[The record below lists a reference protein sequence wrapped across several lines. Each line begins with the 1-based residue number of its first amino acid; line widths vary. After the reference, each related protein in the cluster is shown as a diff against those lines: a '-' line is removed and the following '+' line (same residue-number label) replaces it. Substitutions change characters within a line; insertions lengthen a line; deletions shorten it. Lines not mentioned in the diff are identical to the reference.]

1 MQVALYGNIQKGVS
15 DIEFTGRLK
24 DVSRDWQ
31 TGQYNITFTVNEA
44 SAINEIDN
52 IKDCEKLNI
61 KAVKFRQKRSLDANG
76 LLWHCLGSIASALGT
91 DKWEVYLQ
99 MLKRYGK
106 YTYICVKPSV
116 VEAVKAQ
123 WRECEVIGDVDI
135 NGQKAVQM
143 LCYFGS
149 STYNTQEFGV
159 LLDGVISEMK
169 EMDLE
174 TPTSRDMERA
184 LEQWERMRNGKESKK
199 SNRV

>member
-1 MQVALYGNIQKGVS
+1 MIM
-15 DIEFTGRLK
+15 ECTGKLHS
-24 DVSRDWQ
+24 VNRDWQ
-31 TGQYNITFTVNEA
+31 TGKIIISFELNEEPTE
-44 SAINEIDN
+44 AINDISS
-52 IKDCEKLNI
+52 CEKLNI
-61 KAVKFRQKRSLDANG
+61 RAVKFRQKRSLDANG

-116 VEAVKAQ
+116 VEAMKAQ
-123 WRECEVIGDVDI
+123 WRECEVIGEVDI

-149 STYNTQEFGV
+149 STLNTKEFSV

-169 EMDLE
+169 EMGLE

-184 LEQWERMRNGKESKK
+184 LEQWNQYCKK
-199 SNRV
+199 